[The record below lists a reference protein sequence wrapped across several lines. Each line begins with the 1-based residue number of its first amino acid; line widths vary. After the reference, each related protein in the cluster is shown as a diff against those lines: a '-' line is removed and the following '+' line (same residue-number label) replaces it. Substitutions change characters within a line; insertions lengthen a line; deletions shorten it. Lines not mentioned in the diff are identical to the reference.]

1 MRIIEIRAS
10 ENGGHRNATVNFK
23 KVPDGWA
30 VIPDDMDCES
40 FPFGDV
46 VTEEI
51 DGVMTVTKWVA
62 GTMPQPA
69 PPTHEEINAMVVN
82 KIREKYDIN
91 EEFKMINLG
100 ISNPEDEQ
108 YIAYRTYVN
117 ECISWGDTLE
127 AN

>member
-1 MRIIEIRAS
+1 MVYKIFKNGEQINIISASKEFLINYCIANDYTYEI
-10 ENGGHRNATVNFK
+10 V
-23 KVPDGWA
+23 
-30 VIPDDMDCES
+30 
-40 FPFGDV
+40 
-46 VTEEI
+46 EETTSPI
-51 DGVMTVTKWVA
+51 SNL
-62 GTMPQPA
+62 
-69 PPTHEEINAMVVN
+69 THEEINAMVVN